1 MTKKNNG
8 LVFCSDCPNF
18 IMSGECMEGHDIDE
32 ITPSICEDGVD
43 KEAYKQ
49 RKFSFKLNTTIEGA
63 KGVIK
68 DLRTFME
75 QQNNA
80 WAFDELSF
88 ENL

>member
-1 MTKKNNG
+1 MTTKNNG

-18 IMSGECMEGHDIDE
+18 IRVGECKEGHNIDE
-32 ITPSICEDGVD
+32 ITPSICKDGVD

-49 RKFSFKLNTTIEGA
+49 RKFSFKLNTTVDGA
-63 KGVIK
+63 KEVIK
-68 DLRTFME
+68 DLRAFME
-75 QQNNA
+75 KQGNA